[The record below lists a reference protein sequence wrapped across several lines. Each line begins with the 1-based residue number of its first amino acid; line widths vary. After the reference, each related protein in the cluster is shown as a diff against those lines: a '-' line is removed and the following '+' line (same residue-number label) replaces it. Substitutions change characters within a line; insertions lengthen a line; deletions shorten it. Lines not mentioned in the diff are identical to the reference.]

1 MVVRCWLVAR
11 MLTSVAL
18 VGCAVYIIVVVGGAK
33 CQLQSLAGYVTFIL
47 LLFIFSKHPAQVSMR
62 PVLVTTVVNMLNYV
76 CHNMFIHL
84 N

>member
-1 MVVRCWLVAR
+1 MVHVLVVRCWLVAR

-47 LLFIFSKHPAQVSMR
+47 LLFIFSKHPAQVSLT
-62 PVLVTTVVNMLNYV
+62 PALSSTCCTVRVS
-76 CHNMFIHL
+76 
-84 N
+84 